1 VECNHCKA
9 QLKKGGDESTKRVVG
24 APECDGD
31 SNKAIE
37 AQKTRKDTVEGV
49 NEHGVSRETL
59 KGGKSY
65 VEVEEG
71 RIRKLRESPLVHQ
84 LVQWGEER
92 ALQHNWTKVDKLDKL
107 EQIGVFRGGKV
118 PSVCDKVDA

>member
-1 VECNHCKA
+1 M
-9 QLKKGGDESTKRVVG
+9 
-24 APECDGD
+24 
-31 SNKAIE
+31 
-37 AQKTRKDTVEGV
+37 
-49 NEHGVSRETL
+49 
-59 KGGKSY
+59 
-65 VEVEEG
+65 EVEQG

-107 EQIGVFRGGKV
+107 EQIRTNWRVQGGKV